1 MENDGRYSRQRA
13 GGREHIPLYPKGF
26 IALRIV
32 QLALAV
38 MVTGLCAFG
47 ISVAPI
53 DGNCLMIFVSLSTM
67 VVTVWLIV
75 AEFSSPRAY
84 NYWAVLALDIFL
96 LFFWLCSFALLAA
109 QAGYLF
115 GSSYYYYGR
124 YYSSGIS
131 DVGVI
136 FSACMAAAAGIGGLE
151 FALFI
156 TSLSI
161 HGAMLHRHRKAGL
174 HCNPVDVRAAPV
186 FAGNAVPEKDG
197 VQVAANQVFRP
208 AADQTHA
215 QTAPPYARQDTNY
228 VNQMPPQQQ
237 QQQQQQQ
244 FQQQQVSAP
253 QPAFTPPPVQPQQ
266 QSHYPQPSPTPL
278 SATDT
283 GGSFAQAQSE
293 LSAAPPMPKVHEA
306 PGEVYRPQ

>member
-1 MENDGRYSRQRA
+1 MEYDSRYSRQRA

-38 MVTGLCAFG
+38 IVTGLCAFG

-75 AEFSSPRAY
+75 AEFSSPKAY

-96 LFFWLCSFALLAA
+96 LFFWLCSFALLAT
-109 QAGYLF
+109 QTGYLF

-124 YYSSGIS
+124 YDSSSIS

-151 FALFI
+151 FALFV
-156 TSLSI
+156 TSLSV
-161 HGAMLHRHRKAGL
+161 HGVMLHRHRKAGL
-174 HCNPVDVRAAPV
+174 HCNPVNIHAAPV
-186 FAGNAVPEKDG
+186 FASNVVPEKDG
-197 VQVAANQVFRP
+197 VQVAANQVFQP
-208 AADQTHA
+208 AANQIHA
-215 QTAPPYARQDTNY
+215 QTAPPYVQQDTNY
-228 VNQMPPQQQ
+228 INQMPPQQQ
-237 QQQQQQQ
+237 QQQ
-244 FQQQQVSAP
+244 FQPQQVSVT
-253 QPAFTPPPVQPQQ
+253 QPTFTPPPVQPQQ
-266 QSHYPQPSPTPL
+266 QNHYPQPSPTPL

-283 GGSFAQAQSE
+283 GGSFAQTQSE

-306 PGEVYRPQ
+306 PGEAYRPQ